1 MSNSLRA
8 ELGTLKA
15 KNLARAT
22 LRGESPSKFLGSGRI
37 RRILE
42 RCFELSHMTKDQA
55 AREMEYADASTVSK
69 WLSEE
74 VPVNFERL
82 LSSERLRP
90 GLVAAIAEDA
100 GQAVKVRTVVEI
112 ERTA

>member
-8 ELGTLKA
+8 ELPSPQR
-15 KNLARAT
+15 KNIARAT
-22 LRGESPSKFLGSGRI
+22 LRGEAPSKFLGSGRI

-42 RCFELSHMTKDQA
+42 RCFELSHLTKDQA
-55 AREMEYADASTVSK
+55 AREMNYADASTVSK

-82 LSSERLRP
+82 LSCERLRP

-100 GQAVKVRTVVEI
+100 GQSVRVRTVVEI